1 MELPIGPPVLFK
13 PYSRERFTL
22 LREWLY
28 WCDMTH
34 GCDRHN
40 AGLEAAP
47 PTRLIY
53 VGGPDPRSLS
63 LYLPKTNE
71 RVKYIALSHC
81 WGKDPPTVTDPR
93 FCTTNANVE
102 ARRESFSIPEDLK
115 TFHDAVRVTRELGIK
130 YLWID
135 SLCIVQWDLEDWNR
149 EARRMERV
157 FASAYCIIAATSAI
171 GPKTGFLTRTDDTGY
186 MHVENTSGRR
196 FYVCTSMDDFGSD
209 VEGSQLNTRAWVM
222 QERVLAQRTIHFSIN
237 QAYWECG
244 EGVYCENLCRMK
256 R

>member
-1 MELPIGPPVLFK
+1 MLPVGPPTLFK
-13 PYSRERFTL
+13 SYSRERFTV

-28 WCDMTH
+28 WCDTTH
-34 GCDRHN
+34 YCVQGDAR
-40 AGLEAAP
+40 LELAS

-53 VGGPDPRSLS
+53 VGDPDQEILR
-63 LYLPKTNE
+63 LYLPHTNE
-71 RVKYIALSHC
+71 RVKYMALSHC

-102 ARRESFSIPEDLK
+102 RRRESFSIPEDLK
-115 TFHDAVRVTRELGIK
+115 TFHDAIRVTRELGIK

-135 SLCIVQWDLEDWNR
+135 SLCIIQWDSEDWSR
-149 EARRMERV
+149 EARRMESV
-157 FASAYCIIAATSAI
+157 FASAYCIIAATSTV
-171 GPKTGFLTRTDDTGY
+171 GPKTGFLDRNEGTDY
-186 MHVENTSGRR
+186 IHVENTSGRR
-196 FYVCTSMDDFGSD
+196 FYACTDMDDFEND

-222 QERVLAQRTIHFSIN
+222 QERVLAQRTIHFSNN